1 MQSGSQG
8 SALEGRLKF
17 SRKQQKEETRQK
29 LMDAAA
35 AELASGRSFDTL
47 SLREVAKLA
56 GIAPTS
62 FYRHFHD
69 MEGLGLALIEE
80 HGAGL
85 LTLMHRVREQASE
98 GRSVIRASVETLF
111 DYIFANQGMSR
122 MILQESMARESAF
135 RKAAEKLFV
144 TMSSDLADFLV
155 WDAQQR
161 GVPLSHPRLAANS
174 AVAILFTTGI
184 ALLNTPAEDRDRR
197 IEAAISPVAH
207 DHARCSKPWRRRPET
222 DCERNEV
229 LL

>member
-1 MQSGSQG
+1 
-8 SALEGRLKF
+8 LNV
-17 SRKQQKEETRQK
+17 SRKKQKEETRQK
-29 LMDAAA
+29 LMDAAT

-47 SLREVAKLA
+47 SLREIAKLA

-80 HGAGL
+80 HAAGL
-85 LTLMHRVREQASE
+85 LTLMHSVREQASA

-111 DYIFANQGMSR
+111 DYIFSNQGMSR
-122 MILQESMARESAF
+122 MILQESMARESTF

-161 GVPLSHPRLAANS
+161 GVPLSHPQLAANS

-184 ALLNTPAEDRDRR
+184 ALLNTRAEDRHQR
-197 IEAAISPVAH
+197 IEGAIVQLRMIMRGAE
-207 DHARCSKPWRRRPET
+207 AMGKT
-222 DCERNEV
+222 TATGK
-229 LL
+229 

>member
-1 MQSGSQG
+1 
-8 SALEGRLKF
+8 
-17 SRKQQKEETRQK
+17 
-29 LMDAAA
+29 MDAATA
-35 AELASGRSFDTL
+35 ALASGRSFDTL
-47 SLREVAKLA
+47 SLREIAKLA

-80 HGAGL
+80 HAAGL
-85 LTLMHRVREQASE
+85 LTLMHSVREQASA

-111 DYIFANQGMSR
+111 DYIFSNQGMSR
-122 MILQESMARESAF
+122 MILQESMARESTF

-161 GVPLSHPRLAANS
+161 GVPLSHPQLAANS

-184 ALLNTPAEDRDRR
+184 ALLNTPAADRDRR
-197 IEAAISPVAH
+197 IEAAIVQLRMIMRGAE
-207 DHARCSKPWRRRPET
+207 AMGKT
-222 DCERNEV
+222 TGN
-229 LL
+229 

>member
-1 MQSGSQG
+1 M
-8 SALEGRLKF
+8 KV

-29 LMDAAA
+29 LMDAAT

-80 HGAGL
+80 HAAGL
-85 LTLMHRVREQASE
+85 LTLMHSVREQASE

-111 DYIFANQGMSR
+111 EYIFSNQGMSR
-122 MILQESMARESAF
+122 MILQESMARESTF
-135 RKAAEKLFV
+135 RKAAERLFI

-161 GVPLSHPRLAANS
+161 GVPLRYPQLAANS

-184 ALLNTPAEDRDRR
+184 ALLNTPPKDRDRR
-197 IEAAISPVAH
+197 IEAAIVQLRMIMRGAEAMGKTS
-207 DHARCSKPWRRRPET
+207 
-222 DCERNEV
+222 
-229 LL
+229 

>member
-1 MQSGSQG
+1 V
-8 SALEGRLKF
+8 KV
-17 SRKQQKEETRQK
+17 SRRQQKEETRQR
-29 LMDAAA
+29 LMNAAA
-35 AELASGRSFDTL
+35 AELALGRSFDTL

-80 HGAGL
+80 HGVGL

-111 DYIFANQGMSR
+111 DYIFSNQGVSR
-122 MILQESMARESAF
+122 MILQESMAREGVF
-135 RKAAEKLFV
+135 RIAAEKLYI
-144 TMSSDLADFLV
+144 SLSKDLANFLV

-161 GVPLSHPRLAANS
+161 GVPLSHPQLAANS

-184 ALLNTPAEDRDRR
+184 ALLNAAVEDRNRS
-197 IEAAISPVAH
+197 IEAAIIQLRMIMRGAEAMAKS
-207 DHARCSKPWRRRPET
+207 T
-222 DCERNEV
+222 G
-229 LL
+229 

>member
-1 MQSGSQG
+1 
-8 SALEGRLKF
+8 LKV
-17 SRKQQKEETRQK
+17 SRKKQKEETRQK
-29 LMDAAA
+29 LMDAAT

-80 HGAGL
+80 HAAGL
-85 LTLMHRVREQASE
+85 LTLMHSVREQASA

-111 DYIFANQGMSR
+111 EYIFSNQGMSR
-122 MILQESMARESAF
+122 MILQESMARESTF

-161 GVPLSHPRLAANS
+161 GVPLSHPQLAANS

-184 ALLNTPAEDRDRR
+184 ALLNTRAEDRHQR
-197 IEAAISPVAH
+197 IEGAIVQLRMIMRGAE
-207 DHARCSKPWRRRPET
+207 AMGKT
-222 DCERNEV
+222 TATGK
-229 LL
+229 

>member
-1 MQSGSQG
+1 
-8 SALEGRLKF
+8 LKV

-29 LMDAAA
+29 LMDAAT

-80 HGAGL
+80 HAAGL
-85 LTLMHRVREQASE
+85 LTLMHSVREQASE

-111 DYIFANQGMSR
+111 EYIFSNQGMSR
-122 MILQESMARESAF
+122 MILQESMARESTF
-135 RKAAEKLFV
+135 RKAAERLFI

-161 GVPLSHPRLAANS
+161 GVPLRYPQLAANS

-184 ALLNTPAEDRDRR
+184 ALLNTPPKDRDRR
-197 IEAAISPVAH
+197 IEAAIVQLRMIMRGAEAMGKTS
-207 DHARCSKPWRRRPET
+207 
-222 DCERNEV
+222 
-229 LL
+229 

>member
-1 MQSGSQG
+1 L
-8 SALEGRLKF
+8 AV
-17 SRKQQKEETRQK
+17 SRKQQKEETRQR
-29 LMDAAA
+29 LINAAA
-35 AELASGRSFDTL
+35 AELALGRSFDTL

-80 HGAGL
+80 HGVGL

-111 DYIFANQGMSR
+111 DYIFSNQGVSR
-122 MILQESMARESAF
+122 MILQESMARDSGF

-144 TMSSDLADFLV
+144 TMSKDLANFLV
-155 WDAQQR
+155 WDAGQR
-161 GVPLSHPRLAANS
+161 GVPLGHPQLAANS

-184 ALLNTPAEDRDRR
+184 ALLNASEEDRDRS
-197 IEAAISPVAH
+197 IEAAIIQLRMIMRGAE
-207 DHARCSKPWRRRPET
+207 AMGKT
-222 DCERNEV
+222 A
-229 LL
+229 

>member
-1 MQSGSQG
+1 M
-8 SALEGRLKF
+8 KV

-29 LMDAAA
+29 LMDAAT

-98 GRSVIRASVETLF
+98 GQSVIRASVETLF
-111 DYIFANQGMSR
+111 DYIFSNQGVSR
-122 MILQESMARESAF
+122 MILQESLARESAF
-135 RKAAEKLFV
+135 RKAAKKLFV
-144 TMSSDLADFLV
+144 TMSVDLADFLV
-155 WDAQQR
+155 WDAEQR
-161 GVPLSHPRLAANS
+161 GVPRSHPQLAATS

-184 ALLNTPAEDRDRR
+184 ALLDTPEEDRDRG
-197 IEAAISPVAH
+197 IEDAIIQLRMIMRGAE
-207 DHARCSKPWRRRPET
+207 AMGKGT
-222 DCERNEV
+222 
-229 LL
+229 

>member
-1 MQSGSQG
+1 M
-8 SALEGRLKF
+8 KV
-17 SRKQQKEETRQK
+17 SRKKQKEETRQK
-29 LMDAAA
+29 LMDAAT

-47 SLREVAKLA
+47 SLREIAKLA

-80 HGAGL
+80 QAAGL
-85 LTLMHRVREQASE
+85 LTLMHSVREQASE

-111 DYIFANQGMSR
+111 DYIFSNQGMSR
-122 MILQESMARESAF
+122 MILQESMARESTF

-161 GVPLSHPRLAANS
+161 GVPLSHPQLAANS

-184 ALLNTPAEDRDRR
+184 ALLNARAEDRDRR
-197 IEAAISPVAH
+197 IEAAIVQLRMIMRGAE
-207 DHARCSKPWRRRPET
+207 AMGKTTAIRK
-222 DCERNEV
+222 
-229 LL
+229 